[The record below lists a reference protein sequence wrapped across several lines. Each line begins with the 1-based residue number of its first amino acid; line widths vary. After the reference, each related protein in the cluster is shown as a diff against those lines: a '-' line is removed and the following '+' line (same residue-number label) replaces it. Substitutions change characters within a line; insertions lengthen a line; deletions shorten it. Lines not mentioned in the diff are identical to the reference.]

1 MNNLNETK
9 VKKILIKVFNI
20 LLIIIFINI
29 LLSTNAR
36 ASSGPMIPTVPFK
49 EVETY
54 ADEYYRSVHISLG
67 LFYLAINMIIVNLIS
82 IIYQKRK
89 ENKVR
94 KANKCI
100 LVISF
105 ILIVLSLIIPNIIGS
120 IFGKTQIRK
129 IQTNLSSPTELVDT
143 VEYAVEIAFYLLF
156 EVSLVSLFILSIIMI
171 YQKIKHKKVKSII
184 KCISIICLIMCII
197 LFIEILLMDSNVG
210 LII

>member
-1 MNNLNETK
+1 MNCLNKTK
-9 VKKILIKVFNI
+9 VKKLLIKVFDI

-29 LLSTNAR
+29 LLSNNVR
-36 ASSGPMIPTVPFK
+36 ASRGPIIPTVPYK

-54 ADEYYRSVHISLG
+54 TIEYCRAVYVAVG
-67 LFYLAINMIIVNLIS
+67 LFYFAINLIVVNLIS
-82 IIYQKRK
+82 IIYKKRK
-89 ENKVR
+89 GNKIR
-94 KANKCI
+94 KTNKYI
-100 LVISF
+100 IIISL
-105 ILIVLSLIIPNIIGS
+105 ILIVTSLIIPNIIGS
-120 IFGKTQIRK
+120 IFGKTEIRK

>member
-54 ADEYYRSVHISLG
+54 ADEYYRSVYISLG

-89 ENKVR
+89 GNKVR

-143 VEYAVEIAFYLLF
+143 VEYAVKITYYLLF

-171 YQKIKHKKVKSII
+171 YQKIKYKKVKSII
-184 KCISIICLIMCII
+184 KWISIICLIMCII
-197 LFIEILLMDSNVG
+197 LYIEIIFMDSIVRF
-210 LII
+210 IT

>member
-1 MNNLNETK
+1 
-9 VKKILIKVFNI
+9 
-20 LLIIIFINI
+20 
-29 LLSTNAR
+29 
-36 ASSGPMIPTVPFK
+36 MIV
-49 EVETY
+49 
-54 ADEYYRSVHISLG
+54 
-67 LFYLAINMIIVNLIS
+67 VNLIS
-82 IIYQKRK
+82 IIYKKRK
-89 ENKVR
+89 GNKIR
-94 KANKCI
+94 KTNKYI
-100 LVISF
+100 IIISL
-105 ILIVLSLIIPNIIGS
+105 ILIVTSLIIPNIIGS
-120 IFGKTQIRK
+120 IFGKTEIRK

>member
-54 ADEYYRSVHISLG
+54 ADEYYRSVYISLG

-89 ENKVR
+89 GNKVR

-143 VEYAVEIAFYLLF
+143 VEYAVKITYYLLF

-197 LFIEILLMDSNVG
+197 SYIEIIFMDSIVRF
-210 LII
+210 IT

>member
-1 MNNLNETK
+1 MNCLNKTK
-9 VKKILIKVFNI
+9 VKKLLIKVFNI

-29 LLSTNAR
+29 LLSNNVR
-36 ASSGPMIPTVPFK
+36 ASSGSIIPTVPYK

-54 ADEYYRSVHISLG
+54 TIEYYRAVYVAVG
-67 LFYLAINMIIVNLIS
+67 FFYFAINLIVVNLIS
-82 IIYQKRK
+82 IIYKKRK
-89 ENKVR
+89 GNKIR
-94 KANKCI
+94 KTNKYI
-100 LVISF
+100 IIISL
-105 ILIVLSLIIPNIIGS
+105 ILIVTSLIIPNIIGS
-120 IFGKTQIRK
+120 IFGKTEIRK

>member
-1 MNNLNETK
+1 MNCLNKTK
-9 VKKILIKVFNI
+9 VKKLLIKVFDI

-29 LLSTNAR
+29 LLSNNVR
-36 ASSGPMIPTVPFK
+36 ASSGPIIPTVPYK

-54 ADEYYRSVHISLG
+54 TIEYYRAVYVAVG
-67 LFYLAINMIIVNLIS
+67 LFYFAINLIVVNLIS
-82 IIYQKRK
+82 IIYKKRK
-89 ENKVR
+89 GNKIR
-94 KANKCI
+94 KTNKYI
-100 LVISF
+100 IIISL
-105 ILIVLSLIIPNIIGS
+105 ILIVTSLIIPNIIGS
-120 IFGKTQIRK
+120 IFGKTEIRK

-143 VEYAVEIAFYLLF
+143 VKYAVEIAFYLLF